1 VSHDHHDLFIAG
13 RLTPAHGQAVL
24 TTINPATEEPVGS
37 APDAGADD
45 IDAAVQAA
53 RAAFRE
59 SGWPR
64 LAPKERARYLR
75 ALADEFEKRNDELG
89 ALVTMEN
96 GMALSVCGAF
106 NGIGSATRYRYFA
119 GLAESWDPEEVRDFP
134 EAPSRPAK
142 IKTIVRRQPA
152 GVVGII
158 VPWNVPQGN
167 VAVKLGAALAAGC
180 TAVIKPSPET
190 PLDSYF
196 LAQAVTDAGF
206 PPGVVNIVTGGDATG
221 AALVAHPGIDMVAFT
236 GSSAVGRKIAAAAR
250 YDEVVDTVAGALAA
264 MPVGDP
270 LDPSTVIGPLVSAAQ
285 RNRVEGYIELGKS
298 EGAKLAL
305 GGGRPKGLDRGYY
318 VEPTVFSGV
327 RNDMRIAREEIFG
340 PVLVVIRYDN
350 EEEAI
355 AIANDSEYGLGGT
368 VFTRDVEHGL
378 DIARRVET
386 GSIGVNFAGMA
397 PNAPFGGVKSSGI
410 GRESGP
416 EGFEEYMTTKSIA
429 RQA

>member
-1 VSHDHHDLFIAG
+1 M
-13 RLTPAHGQAVL
+13 
-24 TTINPATEEPVGS
+24 
-37 APDAGADD
+37 
-45 IDAAVQAA
+45 
-53 RAAFRE
+53 
-59 SGWPR
+59 
-64 LAPKERARYLR
+64 R

-96 GMALSVCGAF
+96 GMVLSVCGAF

-119 GLAESWDPEEVRDFP
+119 GLAESWDPEEVRDYP
-134 EAPSRPAK
+134 EASSRPAK

-152 GVVGII
+152 GVVGIV
-158 VPWNVPQGN
+158 VPWNVPQGH

-196 LAQAVTDAGF
+196 LAQAVTDAGI
-206 PPGVVNIVTGGDATG
+206 PRGVVNIVTGGDATG
-221 AALVAHPGIDMVAFT
+221 AALVAHHGIHMVAFT
-236 GSSAVGRKIAAAAR
+236 GSSAVGRTIS
-250 YDEVVDTVAGALAA
+250 
-264 MPVGDP
+264 P
-270 LDPSTVIGPLVSAAQ
+270 
-285 RNRVEGYIELGKS
+285 
-298 EGAKLAL
+298 
-305 GGGRPKGLDRGYY
+305 
-318 VEPTVFSGV
+318 F
-327 RNDMRIAREEIFG
+327 RNDMRVAREEIFG

-368 VFTRDVEHGL
+368 VFSRDVEHGL

-416 EGFEEYMTTKSIA
+416 EGFEGVPDDQVDRAPGLRSPQHRLHCSSDE
-429 RQA
+429 R